1 MIKLMHMIYSATV
14 TSQGQITIPAQIRKK
29 LFNKTKSANITV
41 EKNRVIIE
49 PVPDLLSLSGSL
61 HKYALKG
68 KTIDEIMRLEEEA
81 AAQAVTDSYR
91 KKMKRMGIPI
101 PKVK

>member
-1 MIKLMHMIYSATV
+1 MHMIFSATV
-14 TSQGQITIPAQIRKK
+14 TSQGQITIPAKIRKK

-49 PVPDLLSLSGSL
+49 PIPDLLSLSGSL

-68 KTIDEIMRLEEEA
+68 KTIDEIMAIEEKAIEEGW
-81 AAQAVTDSYR
+81 TERY
-91 KKMKRMGIPI
+91 KKQMKRMKVPL
-101 PKVK
+101 PK